1 MVRKLI
7 GTQHRVLGAVVLLVL
22 AGVAALAVRA
32 EGNDR
37 ELVAAAQPGQ
47 FSAERGLAHLA
58 RFATEPRPLGSPAS
72 DRAEDYIAGEMRA
85 AGFAVEIQH
94 AVGSRTAPG
103 LVTFGRVD
111 NVIATLP
118 GRNPTGT
125 VVVAAH
131 YDSATTG
138 PGASDDGAAIAAML
152 EVGRL
157 AGAQGGPRNDLV
169 LLFTDGEEDGL
180 LGAEAFVREHPLGRA
195 GGVVLNWEARGVSGP
210 SLMFETSRGNAELSA
225 LFADTVPDPRGDSS
239 MVEIYRNLPNDTDFT
254 EFKAAGF
261 DGMNFAYIE
270 QPAFYHTAGDSLANL
285 DPRSLQHHGDNMLAL
300 TRALGDADL
309 PELRT
314 DRDATYFRIGPVS
327 IHYPNAL
334 VWPLAVLAA
343 AFVVGLAV
351 LARRRELASTPRMAL
366 AAISVVLPIGVVMG
380 LGQALW
386 WLLVALRP
394 GYHMMNGLLYRPDFY
409 EAALAALAGTAL
421 LVWYLLLRVRLGP
434 AALAIGA
441 LAWPAVLGLVCA
453 AVAPGGAFLF
463 TLPAGLAAA
472 GVLSAM
478 IPVRWAGWP
487 TVALVAGLS
496 ISAVFFPVL
505 ARGVFDAVGMVY
517 AGAGAA
523 CLALFGLMLLP
534 AVELLLPEPEELT
547 GKIWAV
553 PRTRVWAVPATVA
566 VLGIVSVAVG
576 LVVDRTDPAHPQRSH
591 LAYVLDAET
600 GQAHWVSAELHPTE
614 WTGRYVTGRDTAV
627 LPAGYTAEPLWT
639 GPADPIDVP
648 APRVELRHR
657 DGDTVTMRVTSARAA
672 SSLILRFDRPI
683 DLVTTTVPGAAPVA
697 VPVTGTRP
705 DGLPGEIR
713 FRDLPPEGVD
723 LTVRTPGAD
732 RVAVT
737 AADESLGL
745 TGAPGFRP
753 RPADTIASIRPDS
766 DVMVVVRTYRM

>member
-1 MVRKLI
+1 MIRKLI
-7 GTQHRVLGAVVLLVL
+7 DTPHRVLGAVVLLVL
-22 AGVAALAVRA
+22 AGVAVLAVRA

-37 ELVAAAQPGQ
+37 ELVPAGAPGQ
-47 FSAERGLAHLA
+47 FSAERGLTHLE

-72 DRAEDYIAGEMRA
+72 DRAEDYIADQMRA
-85 AGFAVEIQH
+85 AGFEVEIQH
-94 AVGSRTAPG
+94 AVGSGTAPG

-131 YDSATTG
+131 FDSAATG
-138 PGASDDGAAIAAML
+138 PGASDDGAAVAAML

-157 AGAQGGPRNDLV
+157 VGAQGGVRNNLV

-239 MVEIYRNLPNDTDFT
+239 MVEIYRKLPNDTDFT
-254 EFKAAGF
+254 EFRKAGF
-261 DGMNFAYIE
+261 DGLNFAYIE
-270 QPAFYHTAGDSLANL
+270 QPAYYHTAGDSLANL

-300 TRALGDADL
+300 TRALGAADL

-314 DRDATYFRIGPVS
+314 DRDATYFRIGPLS

-343 AFVVGLAV
+343 ALVAGLAV
-351 LARRRELASTPRMAL
+351 PARRRELASTPRMVL
-366 AAISVVLPIGVVMG
+366 AAVSVVLPLGAVIG

-394 GYHMMNGLLYRPDFY
+394 GYHMMNGLLYRPEFY

-441 LAWPAVLGLVCA
+441 LAWPAVLGLLCA
-453 AVAPGGAFLF
+453 AVAPGAAFLF
-463 TLPAGLAAA
+463 TLPAGFAAA
-472 GVLSAM
+472 GLLLAM

-487 TVALVAGLS
+487 VVALVAGFS
-496 ISAVFFPVL
+496 ISAVFLPVL
-505 ARGVFDAVGMVY
+505 ARGVFDAVGMGY

-523 CLALFGLMLLP
+523 CLALLGLMLLP
-534 AVELLLPEPEELT
+534 AVELLLPEPEAFE
-547 GKIWAV
+547 GKLWAV
-553 PRTRVWAVPATVA
+553 PRTRLWAVPATVA
-566 VLGIVSVAVG
+566 ALGIASVGAG
-576 LVVDRTDPAHPQRSH
+576 LVVDTADPAHPQRSH

-600 GQAHWVSAELHPTE
+600 GRASWVSAELHPTD
-614 WTGRYVTGRDTAV
+614 WTGQYVKGRDTSG
-627 LPAGYTAEPLWT
+627 LPIGYTRESLWT
-639 GPADPIDVP
+639 GPADPIDAE

-657 DGDTVTMRVTSARAA
+657 DGDTVTMHVTSPRAA

-683 DLVTTTVPGAAPVA
+683 DLVTAKAPGAASVT

-705 DGLPGEIR
+705 NNLPGEIR

-732 RVAVT
+732 EVGVT
-737 AADESLGL
+737 ASDESHGL
-745 TGAPGFRP
+745 TGAPGFRR
-753 RPADTIASIRPDS
+753 RPADTIASIRPDG